1 MLIYFIIRK
10 RIKTTYLYCR
20 RSTSK
25 SLW

>member
-1 MLIYFIIRK
+1 MLINFIIRK
-10 RIKTTYLYCR
+10 RLKLPYLYSR